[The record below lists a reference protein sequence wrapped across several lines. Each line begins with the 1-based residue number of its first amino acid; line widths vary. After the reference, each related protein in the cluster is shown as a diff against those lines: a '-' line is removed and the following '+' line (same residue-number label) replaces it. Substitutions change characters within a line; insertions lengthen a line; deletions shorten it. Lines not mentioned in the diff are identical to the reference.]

1 MKKIKVFIYS
11 YKNKNLLSF
20 CEALKENAVNEVSI
34 DLYDQNAVDR
44 SDMFFN
50 TVSVNYNHILW
61 DDRKGIYYYRLKS
74 LYGRFDYFLDNS
86 DLTIFKSGWDEKLI
100 EECGILNVVSGKG
113 LTSLKMNNFFIYP
126 EAGVLEEV
134 SQSQWINEDFV
145 FLKMSDAILLSKS
158 KFLKKHGDDLFSS
171 ILLTELNFKI
181 KSMGSSFYDK
191 VIEKEKYLPYSKYH
205 GYNKL
210 LSMIKNK
217 EIKSKVFEKY
227 HNMNLLDLKYLPFET
242 DDVLYNDVSFLLDSE
257 NETRFHTV
265 LKRIEI
271 K

>member
-20 CEALKENAVNEVSI
+20 CKDLKQNAVNEISI
-34 DLYDQNAVDR
+34 DLYDQNALDR
-44 SDMFFN
+44 SEMFSD
-50 TVSVNYNHILW
+50 TVGMSYRHILW

-74 LYGRFDYFLDNS
+74 LYGRFDYFLAIS
-86 DLTIFKSGWDEKLI
+86 DLTIFKFGWDEKLI
-100 EECGILNVVSGKG
+100 KECNSLNVVSGKG
-113 LTSLKMNNFFIYP
+113 LTSLKMNSFFVYP
-126 EAGVLEEV
+126 TSEVLEEA
-134 SQSQWINEDFV
+134 SQSQWISEDFV

-158 KFLKKHGDDLFSS
+158 KFLKKYGDELFSS

-181 KSMGSSFYDK
+181 KSMNSSFYDK
-191 VIEKEKYLPYSKYH
+191 VVEKEKYLPYSKYH

-217 EIKSKVFEKY
+217 EIKSEVFEKY
-227 HNMNLLDLKYLPFET
+227 HNMNLLDLKFLPFET
-242 DDVLYNDVSFLLDSE
+242 EDVSYYKTVFSIDSE
-257 NETRFHTV
+257 NETRFHTG